1 MSKVTISIICNT
13 NTVFSSYK
21 AEILNSYKIPYKIN
35 ENLIYFLSDCDI
47 TFSTRNLDGNH
58 FILDMLSDVP
68 KFNLGG
74 NFKNFNSD
82 IQKKLIDVFGKIQLD
97 INLTDSYSG
106 LSDWINFKINPDL
119 TIKYIFDE

>member
-1 MSKVTISIICNT
+1 M
-13 NTVFSSYK
+13 
-21 AEILNSYKIPYKIN
+21 
-35 ENLIYFLSDCDI
+35 
-47 TFSTRNLDGNH
+47 DGNH

-119 TIKYIFDE
+119 SIKYIFDE

>member
-21 AEILNSYKIPYKIN
+21 AEILNSLKIPYKIN
-35 ENLIYFLSDCDI
+35 ENLIYFLSDSDI

-82 IQKKLIDVFGKIQLD
+82 TQKKLIDVFGKIQLD

-119 TIKYIFDE
+119 SIKYIFDE

>member
-21 AEILNSYKIPYKIN
+21 AEILNSLKIPYKIN
-35 ENLIYFLSDCDI
+35 ENLIYFLSDSDI

-82 IQKKLIDVFGKIQLD
+82 IQKKLIAVFGKIQLD

-119 TIKYIFDE
+119 SIKYIFDE